1 MLGTGG
7 ENMNMAGHDPCN
19 NVAPSTISQSC
30 QPLYYIYVCKN
41 SDKVGQDFRAHKTF
55 SAGNIHLSLGGPD
68 FTAFSKFWDE
78 SFSTLGNTL

>member
-1 MLGTGG
+1 MSHGARYLSPASLFITF
-7 ENMNMAGHDPCN
+7 
-19 NVAPSTISQSC
+19 TI
-30 QPLYYIYVCKN
+30 CKN